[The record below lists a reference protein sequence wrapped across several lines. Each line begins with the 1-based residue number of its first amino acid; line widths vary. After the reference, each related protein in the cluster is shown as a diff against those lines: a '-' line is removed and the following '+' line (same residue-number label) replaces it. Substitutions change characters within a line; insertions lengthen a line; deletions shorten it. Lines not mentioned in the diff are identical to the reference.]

1 MAKDLS
7 EKLAGARMRVDGRFN
22 DRILDSQ
29 FSNQEWGLI
38 MTAVEFEIDQPEDPA
53 QARLVANTDNVSAVI
68 GEIGDEQPHHPAGPA
83 SAGTDSSGGILDRLG
98 DALGIGESEST
109 DDTEQ
114 LEAAEQLATAYAD
127 ELQAFLKEEGRWT
140 AVCESATNS

>member
-1 MAKDLS
+1 MANDLS
-7 EKLAGARMRVDGRFN
+7 EQLAGARMQVDGRFN

-53 QARLVANTDNVSAVI
+53 QAQLVANTDNVSAVI
-68 GEIGDEQPHHPAGPA
+68 GELGDEQPRHPAGTAP
-83 SAGTDSSGGILDRLG
+83 AGTDSSGGILDRLG
-98 DALGIGESEST
+98 DALGLGSSEST

-114 LEAAEQLATAYAD
+114 LEAAEALAREYAD
-127 ELQAFLKEEGRWT
+127 ELQAFLEEEGRWA